1 MARTRSL
8 APLAPKTSS
17 STDLSKMNPALAA
30 RATNGSSASTNGFN
44 RRGGRDVLAGKNVA
58 VIKGQ
63 YKTHR
68 GIIKD
73 TQGNMAR
80 VEMHTTGRILSLP
93 IDILIEKE

>member
-1 MARTRSL
+1 
-8 APLAPKTSS
+8 
-17 STDLSKMNPALAA
+17 MNPALAA
-30 RATNGSSASTNGFN
+30 RGAVAAGGANSFN
-44 RRGGRDVLAGKNVA
+44 KRGGRDMLAGKNVA
-58 VIKGQ
+58 VVKGQ